1 MASSN
6 FLCTISLKDKT
17 SLYLTRLYKLQEGG
31 GVYRCANLNV
41 SQARPP
47 AGICIPPR
55 IHRAA
60 TSSEDLDSGVALPT
74 PGGFIHTYIYL
85 PTFSSGPFKHNPLPS
100 SICSLSLIY
109 SNQCW
114 GSGSTGS
121 ACVRA
126 SWIRILSFSHK
137 GVE

>member
-1 MASSN
+1 M
-6 FLCTISLKDKT
+6 
-17 SLYLTRLYKLQEGG
+17 YLTRLYKLQEGEGG

-74 PGGFIHTYIYL
+74 PRGFIHKYIYQ
-85 PTFSSGPFKHNPLPS
+85 PS
-100 SICSLSLIY
+100 YLLIWPIQTQ
-109 SNQCW
+109 SP
-114 GSGSTGS
+114 
-121 ACVRA
+121 
-126 SWIRILSFSHK
+126 SFFLFL
-137 GVE
+137 VFNIQ